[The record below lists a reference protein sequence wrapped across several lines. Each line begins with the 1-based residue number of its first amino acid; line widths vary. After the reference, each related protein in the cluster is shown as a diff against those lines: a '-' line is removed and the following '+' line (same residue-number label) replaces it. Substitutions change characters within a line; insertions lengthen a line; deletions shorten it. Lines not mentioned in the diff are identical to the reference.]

1 MGQESH
7 IPADRRRRKVAS
19 TSTAVPVVRQDG
31 EGERLW
37 FYGGGVHTW
46 KATEKETGGAF
57 ILFEALMSRGK
68 VTPLHTH
75 PCDETMIVLEG
86 ELLVHVQGEEYVVG
100 EHGVLMAPRGVPHAF
115 MVTSETARML
125 VLETPGGSEAFYR
138 GASVTATDELLA
150 AGPVDMSRV
159 QQSAKQNGGIEIVGP
174 PPFSAK

>member
-1 MGQESH
+1 M
-7 IPADRRRRKVAS
+7 RRRRKVAS
-19 TSTAVPVVRQDG
+19 TSTAIPVVRQDG

-57 ILFEALMSRGK
+57 ILFEAVMSRGK
-68 VTPLHTH
+68 LTPLHTH

-138 GASVTATDELLA
+138 GASVAATEDVLA
-150 AGPVDMSRV
+150 AAPVEMARI
-159 QQSAKQNGGIEIVGP
+159 QQSAEQNGGIEIVGP
-174 PPFSAK
+174 PPFAAK

>member
-1 MGQESH
+1 M
-7 IPADRRRRKVAS
+7 VS

-46 KATEKETGGAF
+46 KATESESGGSF
-57 ILFEALMSRGK
+57 ILFEAVMSRGK

-86 ELLVHVQGEEYVVG
+86 ELLVHVQGEEYAVG
-100 EHGVLMAPRGVPHAF
+100 PQGVLMAPRGVPHAF

-138 GASVTATDELLA
+138 GASVPATDGILA
-150 AGPVDMSRV
+150 EGPVDMARI
-159 QQSAKQNGGIEIVGP
+159 QQSAKDNGGIEIVGP
-174 PPFSAK
+174 PPFAAQ

>member
-1 MGQESH
+1 M
-7 IPADRRRRKVAS
+7 AS
-19 TSTAVPVVRQDG
+19 TRTAVPVVRQDG

-46 KATEKETGGAF
+46 KATESETGGSF
-57 ILFEALMSRGK
+57 ILFEAMMSRGK

-100 EHGVLMAPRGVPHAF
+100 PRGVLVAPRGVPHAF

-138 GASVTATDELLA
+138 GASVVLTEEILA
-150 AGPVDMSRV
+150 AASVDMARI
-159 QQSAKQNGGIEIVGP
+159 QKSANDNGGIEIVGP
-174 PPFSAK
+174 PPFTAT

>member
-1 MGQESH
+1 
-7 IPADRRRRKVAS
+7 VAS
-19 TSTAVPVVRQDG
+19 TNTAVPVVRQDG

-46 KATEKETGGAF
+46 KATERETGGAF
-57 ILFEALMSRGK
+57 ILFEAVMSRGK

-86 ELLVHVQGEEYVVG
+86 EVLVHVQGEEYIVG

-138 GASVTATDELLA
+138 GASVTATKDLLA
-150 AGPVDMSRV
+150 AAPVDMARI
-159 QQSAKQNGGIEIVGP
+159 QQSAKQYGGIEIVGP
-174 PPFSAK
+174 PPFAAK

>member
-1 MGQESH
+1 M
-7 IPADRRRRKVAS
+7 AS

-31 EGERLW
+31 EGDRLW

-57 ILFEALMSRGK
+57 ILFEAVMSRGK

-86 ELLVHVQGEEYVVG
+86 ELLVHVQGEEYVVR

-115 MVTSETARML
+115 MVTSQTARML
-125 VLETPGGSEAFYR
+125 VLETPSGSEAFYR
-138 GASVTATDELLA
+138 GASVTATDDLLA
-150 AGPVDMSRV
+150 EAPVDMHRV
-159 QQSAKQNGGIEIVGP
+159 QQSAQQHGGIEIVGP
-174 PPFSAK
+174 PPFAAK

>member
-1 MGQESH
+1 M
-7 IPADRRRRKVAS
+7 AS

-31 EGERLW
+31 EGDRLW

-57 ILFEALMSRGK
+57 ILFEAVMSRGK

-86 ELLVHVQGEEYVVG
+86 ELLVHVQGEEYIVG

-115 MVTSETARML
+115 LVTSPTARML

-138 GASVTATDELLA
+138 GASVTATDDLLA
-150 AGPVDMSRV
+150 EAPVDMPRV
-159 QQSAKQNGGIEIVGP
+159 QQSAQQHGGIEILGP
-174 PPFSAK
+174 PPFAAK

>member
-1 MGQESH
+1 
-7 IPADRRRRKVAS
+7 VAAI
-19 TSTAVPVVRQDG
+19 STAIPVVRQAG
-31 EGERLW
+31 EGDRLW

-46 KATEKETGGAF
+46 KATEEETGGAF
-57 ILFEALMSRGK
+57 ILFEAVMSRGK

-86 ELLVHVQGEEYVVG
+86 ELLVHVRGEEYVVG

-138 GASVTATDELLA
+138 GASAIATAELVA
-150 AGPVDMSRV
+150 AGPVDMARV
-159 QQSAKQNGGIEIVGP
+159 RQSAQQHGGIEILGP
-174 PPFSAK
+174 PPFAESQNTAR

>member
-1 MGQESH
+1 M
-7 IPADRRRRKVAS
+7 AS
-19 TSTAVPVVRQDG
+19 TSTAVPIVRQDG

-46 KATEKETGGAF
+46 KATESETAGAF
-57 ILFEALMSRGK
+57 ILFEAVMTRGK

-86 ELLVHVQGEEYVVG
+86 ELLVHVQGEEYAVG
-100 EHGVLMAPRGVPHAF
+100 PHGVLMAPRGVPHAF

-138 GASVTATDELLA
+138 GASVTATEDILA
-150 AGPVDMSRV
+150 AAPVDMASI
-159 QQSAKQNGGIEIVGP
+159 QQSAIDNGGIEIVGP
-174 PPFSAK
+174 PPFAAK

>member
-1 MGQESH
+1 M
-7 IPADRRRRKVAS
+7 AS
-19 TSTAVPVVRQDG
+19 TSTAVPIVRQDS

-46 KATEKETGGAF
+46 KATENETGGSF
-57 ILFEALMSRGK
+57 ILFEAVMSRGK

-86 ELLVHVQGEEYVVG
+86 ELLVHVQGEEYAVG
-100 EHGVLMAPRGVPHAF
+100 AHGVLMAPRGVPHAF

-138 GASVTATDELLA
+138 GASATATEDILA
-150 AGPVDMSRV
+150 AAPVDMARI
-159 QQSAKQNGGIEIVGP
+159 QQSAKDNGGIEILGP
-174 PPFSAK
+174 PPFVTE

>member
-1 MGQESH
+1 M
-7 IPADRRRRKVAS
+7 AS
-19 TSTAVPVVRQDG
+19 ISTAVPVIRQDG

-46 KATEKETGGAF
+46 KATEKETGGSF
-57 ILFEALMSRGK
+57 ILFDAVMSRGK

-75 PCDETMIVLEG
+75 PCDETMVVLEG
-86 ELLVHVQGEEYVVG
+86 ELLVHVQGEEYLVARN
-100 EHGVLMAPRGVPHAF
+100 GVLLAPRGVPHAF

-138 GASVTATDELLA
+138 GASVTATDDILA
-150 AGPVDMSRV
+150 AAPVDMSRV

-174 PPFSAK
+174 PPFAGR

>member
-1 MGQESH
+1 M
-7 IPADRRRRKVAS
+7 AS

-57 ILFEALMSRGK
+57 ILFEAVMSRGK

-86 ELLVHVQGEEYVVG
+86 ELLVHLQGEEYVVR
-100 EHGVLMAPRGVPHAF
+100 EQGVLMAPRGVPHAF
-115 MVTSETARML
+115 MVTSQTARML

-138 GASVTATDELLA
+138 GASVTATDDLLA
-150 AGPVDMSRV
+150 EAPVDMGRV
-159 QQSAKQNGGIEIVGP
+159 QQSAEQHGGIEIVGP
-174 PPFSAK
+174 PPFAAK

>member
-1 MGQESH
+1 MRFIWHGHQVHGTLVPSWDGRP
-7 IPADRRRRKVAS
+7 IYRLMRRRRTVAS
-19 TSTAVPVVRQDG
+19 TRTGIPVVRQDG

-57 ILFEALMSRGK
+57 ILFEAVMSRGK

-86 ELLVHVQGEEYVVG
+86 ELLVHLQGEEYVVG
-100 EHGVLMAPRGVPHAF
+100 EHGMLMAPRGVPHAF

-125 VLETPGGSEAFYR
+125 
-138 GASVTATDELLA
+138 
-150 AGPVDMSRV
+150 
-159 QQSAKQNGGIEIVGP
+159 
-174 PPFSAK
+174 

>member
-1 MGQESH
+1 MRP
-7 IPADRRRRKVAS
+7 IYLRKPRGREVAS

-31 EGERLW
+31 EGDRLW

-57 ILFEALMSRGK
+57 ILFEAVMSRGK

-86 ELLVHVQGEEYVVG
+86 ELLVHVEGEEYVVG
-100 EHGVLMAPRGVPHAF
+100 QHGVLMAPRGVPHAF
-115 MVTSETARML
+115 MVTSQTARML

-138 GASVTATDELLA
+138 GASVTATDDLLA
-150 AGPVDMSRV
+150 AAPVDMTRV
-159 QQSAKQNGGIEIVGP
+159 QQSAQQHGGIEIVGP
-174 PPFSAK
+174 PPFAAK

>member
-1 MGQESH
+1 M
-7 IPADRRRRKVAS
+7 AS

-57 ILFEALMSRGK
+57 ILFEAVMSRGK

-86 ELLVHVQGEEYVVG
+86 ELLVHLQGKEHRVG
-100 EHGVLMAPRGVPHAF
+100 RNGVLMAPRGVPHAF
-115 MVTSETARML
+115 MVISETARML

-138 GASVTATDELLA
+138 GASVPATEAVLA
-150 AGPVDMSRV
+150 AAPVDMARI
-159 QQSAKQNGGIEIVGP
+159 QQSAKDNGGIEIVGP
-174 PPFSAK
+174 PPFAAR

>member
-1 MGQESH
+1 MGFIGHGHQSYGTLVPSWDERP
-7 IPADRRRRKVAS
+7 IYRPMRRRPKVAS

-46 KATEKETGGAF
+46 KATEKEPAGAF
-57 ILFEALMSRGK
+57 ILFEAVMARGK

-75 PCDETMIVLEG
+75 PCDGTMIVLEG
-86 ELLVHVQGEEYVVG
+86 ELLVHVQGEEYAVREQGALV
-100 EHGVLMAPRGVPHAF
+100 APRGVPHAF

-138 GASVTATDELLA
+138 GASVAATEDVLA
-150 AGPVDMSRV
+150 AAPGDMPRTH
-159 QQSAKQNGGIEIVGP
+159 ELD
-174 PPFSAK
+174 